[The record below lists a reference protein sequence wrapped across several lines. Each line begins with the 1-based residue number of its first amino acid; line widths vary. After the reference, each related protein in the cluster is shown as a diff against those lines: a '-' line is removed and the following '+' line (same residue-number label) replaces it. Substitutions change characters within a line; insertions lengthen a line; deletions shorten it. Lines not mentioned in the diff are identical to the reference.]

1 MTVEAAGTREV
12 PRLGEAAEP
21 QARLTDSSSLRPE
34 PSAELLARCRGRDP
48 EAFAWLFETYKDSVY
63 SLAFHVLYD
72 ESAAA
77 DVVQEV
83 FLKLIQRIDRFAGR
97 ARFSSWLYRVV
108 LNASYDQ
115 LRARRSARRF
125 KVAIDQIPAWVERLE
140 PVQPALVEQRER
152 AHEVRRAVARLS
164 PRLRSP
170 LLLRH
175 VLGLSYGEI
184 AAALEITAGTVAS
197 RLSRAH
203 RKIERELGEVDG
215 DA

>member
-1 MTVEAAGTREV
+1 V
-12 PRLGEAAEP
+12 
-21 QARLTDSSSLRPE
+21 RPE
-34 PSAELLARCRGRDP
+34 PSAELLARCHERDP

-63 SLAFHVLYD
+63 SLALHVLYD

-83 FLKLIQRIDRFAGR
+83 FLKLIERIDRFAGR

-108 LNASYDQ
+108 LNTCYDQ
-115 LRARRSARRF
+115 LRSRKSARRF
-125 KVAIDQIPAWVERLE
+125 QVPIDQIPPWVDQLE
-140 PVQPALVEQRER
+140 PVQTALLEQRER
-152 AHEVRRAVARLS
+152 AHRLRRCVSRLS

-184 AAALEITAGTVAS
+184 AAALGITAGTVAS
-197 RLSRAH
+197 RLNRAH
-203 RKIERELGEVDG
+203 RKIERELVEVDR